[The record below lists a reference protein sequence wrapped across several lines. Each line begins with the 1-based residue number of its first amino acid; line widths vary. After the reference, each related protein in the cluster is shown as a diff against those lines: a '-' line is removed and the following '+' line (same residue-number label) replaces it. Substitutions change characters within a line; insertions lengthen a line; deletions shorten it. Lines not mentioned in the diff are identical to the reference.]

1 MTDLEFV
8 NACRDNRQWIFDALD
23 SSLDWGANAY
33 QRTFLEKVC
42 REVFEDESE
51 VVREYVLMYLRKH
64 NVSEL
69 NDGTLIMPAYV
80 WPNDGRIEISNTTM
94 LEDIF

>member
-1 MTDLEFV
+1 
-8 NACRDNRQWIFDALD
+8 
-23 SSLDWGANAY
+23 
-33 QRTFLEKVC
+33 
-42 REVFEDESE
+42 
-51 VVREYVLMYLRKH
+51 MYLRKH